1 MIIKFGYYNDEDFGL
16 TEYPEILFSEDGKSS
31 DESEEE
37 TVKKQGYTKYLI
49 TGIMEDFQ
57 YYELIEDFLEN
68 LKELKAGKRKKLEW
82 DGQAFQY
89 EITLSRVE
97 MTHTIFG
104 ECEEYPK
111 WSCRFKEFEKVLG
124 MEEIS

>member
-1 MIIKFGYYNDEDFGL
+1 M

-37 TVKKQGYTKYLI
+37 TVKKQDYTKYLI

-68 LKELKAGKRKKLEW
+68 LKELKAGKRKK
-82 DGQAFQY
+82 
-89 EITLSRVE
+89 
-97 MTHTIFG
+97 
-104 ECEEYPK
+104 
-111 WSCRFKEFEKVLG
+111 
-124 MEEIS
+124 